1 MKNKIG
7 NSKGVTLIA
16 LVITIIVLLI
26 LASVATYSGVGVIR
40 SSQFTTFITELKI
53 MQTQVNSLYDQW
65 KSGNI
70 KIDDTNGTITNASDN
85 STIGKDLTYNSTV
98 QEQANTVLVE
108 TLGLASNIA
117 DLSNYKYFDQ
127 ETLQNL
133 RIESITRE
141 FFINIK
147 TRSVVSYEGYTYEGV
162 TYYTLDQVPQGL
174 YNVDYDPQQAGDP
187 TFDVSYEEIG
197 ENKWRVTVSNIQYD
211 GYIDKWSVKYQKE
224 GSEYWS
230 TTEDMSFVVRER
242 GTYKIKVF
250 NGNIETS
257 DENMKTVELL
267 GDYIEEGLILHYD
280 AINNTGEGD
289 EKHSTTTTTW
299 KDLSG
304 NGNDGTLRNFDTTE
318 ESGWKDSYLKFDGIN
333 DIVNTGLKGATT
345 FTSDDNYTL
354 EVVFNMNKVTAQGN
368 QYGNVDEGIIFG
380 SISYCGYGIFWDTYS
395 TDKYFLGVGHR
406 YSDGYG
412 TKPATELLTAI
423 SKEITNVSQ
432 LNSVS
437 QIYNRTDNKLLM
449 LLNSELVEEK
459 SMKEDYEKEYDRAEP
474 MGNILINTNT
484 IFQRK
489 SEFCT
494 FGYECI

>member
-1 MKNKIG
+1 
-7 NSKGVTLIA
+7 
-16 LVITIIVLLI
+16 
-26 LASVATYSGVGVIR
+26 
-40 SSQFTTFITELKI
+40 
-53 MQTQVNSLYDQW
+53 
-65 KSGNI
+65 
-70 KIDDTNGTITNASDN
+70 
-85 STIGKDLTYNSTV
+85 
-98 QEQANTVLVE
+98 
-108 TLGLASNIA
+108 
-117 DLSNYKYFDQ
+117 
-127 ETLQNL
+127 
-133 RIESITRE
+133 
-141 FFINIK
+141 
-147 TRSVVSYEGYTYEGV
+147 
-162 TYYTLDQVPQGL
+162 
-174 YNVDYDPQQAGDP
+174 
-187 TFDVSYEEIG
+187 
-197 ENKWRVTVSNIQYD
+197 
-211 GYIDKWSVKYQKE
+211 
-224 GSEYWS
+224 
-230 TTEDMSFVVRER
+230 MSFVVRER

-299 KDLSG
+299 KDLSA
-304 NGNDGTLRNFDTTE
+304 NGNDGTLKYFDTTE

-333 DIVNTGLKGATT
+333 DIEDTGLKGATT

-368 QYGNVDEGIIFG
+368 QYGEGDTSIIFG
-380 SISYCGYGIFWDTYS
+380 SISYCGYGIFWTANS
-395 TDKYFLGVGHR
+395 SVDKYFLNVGHR

-484 IFQRK
+484 IFNRK